1 MFKAQKNC
9 PLGIDISEHSLKL
22 VQLNQSGSKIGLQ
35 ALSRVD
41 LPSGVIE
48 EGEIVDEKRAINFLH
63 SLVNKPGWGKINS
76 HRVAACL
83 PETKT
88 FVKLIEIA
96 AVSGNLSEAV
106 EAEIE
111 KHIPFSASEVYM
123 DWQKIEKKKNN
134 YLVLVGVSPQ
144 KNVDQYYNLFTQAN
158 LSVEALEI
166 EPITIVRSLLKEEA
180 PDFKNTL
187 GKNYIIIDLG
197 YAHTTIIFYSRN
209 TLLFTSNV
217 PLSGMDITKLISEKL
232 KIPEKKASEKKKKL
246 SSGDKDYKKV
256 KSLLEEKYQVL
267 DQKLSRALEFY
278 YEEFS
283 DRGAVESV
291 LLVGGGSHLP
301 GIKKSFTCLPDS
313 VEIKEGDPLIH
324 LQKDKK
330 IKQVFKDRDKMS
342 YVTSLGL
349 ALSGIFKKE
358 L

>member
-1 MFKAQKNC
+1 MFKTQKNN

-22 VQLNQSGSKIGLQ
+22 VQLNQSGDKVGLE
-35 ALSRVD
+35 AISRVD
-41 LPSGVIE
+41 LPAGVIE
-48 EGEIVDEKRAINFLH
+48 EGEILDEKRAVNFLH
-63 SLVNKPGWGKINS
+63 SLVNKPSRGKISS

-83 PETKT
+83 PESKT
-88 FVKLIEIA
+88 FVKLLEI
-96 AVSGNLSEAV
+96 SSTTGNLSEAV
-106 EAEIE
+106 EMEIE

-123 DWQKIEKKKNN
+123 DWQQIEKKKNN
-134 YLVLVGVSPQ
+134 SLVLVGVSPQ

-166 EPITIVRSLLKEEA
+166 EPIAITRSLLKEEA
-180 PDFKNTL
+180 PNFKNTL

-209 TLLFTSNV
+209 TILFTSNV

-232 KIPEKKASEKKKKL
+232 KISEKKASEKKKKL
-246 SSGDKDYKKV
+246 SSGDKDYKKI
-256 KSLLEEKYQVL
+256 KGLLEEKYKIL

-278 YEEFS
+278 YEQFS
-283 DRGAVESV
+283 ERGAMESV
-291 LLVGGGSHLP
+291 LLVGGGTHLP

-324 LQKDKK
+324 LEKDKK

-349 ALSGIFKKE
+349 SLSGIFKKE
-358 L
+358 F